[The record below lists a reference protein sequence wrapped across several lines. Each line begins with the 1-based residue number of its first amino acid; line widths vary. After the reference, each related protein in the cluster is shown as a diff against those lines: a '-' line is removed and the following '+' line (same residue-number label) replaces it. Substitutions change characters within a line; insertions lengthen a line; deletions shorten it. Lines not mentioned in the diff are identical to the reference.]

1 MQRRQRDS
9 LLLFVG
15 LICLITITESAT
27 VTIPIGVILDLDSS
41 LGSTVRDY
49 INIALQDFHDEQ
61 STTRLQPLFRDS
73 KSDLLTAADEAYDLV
88 YKENVSAIL
97 GPQSSEL
104 ASYVVDLGFRNGVP
118 VIWFPPSGPSLLP
131 PHTRFFINSNFSRS
145 HCSQFEAIAAII
157 ENYNWQCVIPIY
169 EDPEFG
175 NDLIPCLTYALQD
188 MDTRVPYI
196 SPIRQNFTDAEIT
209 KELDRIK
216 DKRTYVF
223 VAHMTMELW
232 SRLLQPA
239 KKAGMMSEGHAWILT
254 QGLSPVLDPKAK
266 DTKEKGYMDGA
277 LGVRPSL
284 DVSLERTLMDEHNV
298 NPSLYGLWAY
308 DTVKAL
314 ANAVQNSGSF
324 DSKESRAQLGNKTSG
339 PELLKAILLKAI
351 LETDYEGVSG
361 NFSLRQEQLEPS
373 QFVVYNMKGQRE
385 NIIGYWRPETGL
397 FQNYS
402 VDGKPDGKYKLRD
415 PVWPGN
421 TTERPPKLKV
431 GVPTKTHFSEF
442 VNVTTVEGQKI
453 LPTGFAV
460 EVFQEV
466 VDALPF
472 PLPYEFVPV
481 DNDNGYDDLLHKNK
495 NLDVIIGDIT
505 ITTSRANYVY
515 FTMPYLESRVLMVVN
530 VRPDSKNWWI
540 LFKPFDWT
548 LWLLLGGIFVAAT
561 VFILILESKRRKDD
575 ERKFS
580 RLCWNPFLIYK
591 SDVDSLTSDSSKSAV
606 LVVMFVLGI
615 AIQIYTA
622 NLTSYLTEMTTAKSS
637 PLNDVQEIRR
647 KNVSVGYQKDSWVKD
662 LLTLKIGLNNEQLK
676 ALTSVEEYNE
686 ELSKGTGRGGVDVI
700 FDETPYLSLLLS
712 KCSSCKMTGPIY
724 QSAGF
729 AFAFANS
736 STLASKFS
744 ATILNL
750 TQNVTLFGD
759 MKKSITLPL
768 IVDKSKY
775 KSDVEMRSL
784 TTDDFGIF
792 FFPLIYSIFG
802 LVSCILILRVPIIR
816 NWLNARRYSLG
827 RQQAV
832 PPVVPPEGQLSGR

>member
-1 MQRRQRDS
+1 MQRRQRDC

-15 LICLITITESAT
+15 LICLITITELSAT

-49 INIALQDFHDEQ
+49 INIALQNFYDEHNS

-73 KSDLLTAADEAYDLV
+73 KNDLLTAASEAYDLV

-97 GPQSSEL
+97 GPQNSEL
-104 ASYVVDLGFRNGVP
+104 ARYVVDLGITSGVP

-131 PHTRFFINSNFSRS
+131 PRTRFFINSNFSRS

-157 ENYNWQCVIPIY
+157 ETYNWQSVIPIY
-169 EDPEFG
+169 EEPEFG

-196 SPIRQNFTDAEIT
+196 SSIRQNFTDAEIT
-209 KELDRIK
+209 EELDRIK
-216 DKRTYVF
+216 ELRTYVF

-232 SRLLQPA
+232 SRLLEPA
-239 KKAGMMSEGHAWILT
+239 KKAGMMSEGHAWMLT
-254 QGLSPVLDPKAK
+254 QGLSPLLDPKAK

-277 LGVRPSL
+277 LGVRPLL
-284 DVSLERTLMDEHNV
+284 DVSLETTLMDEHNV
-298 NPSLYGLWAY
+298 NLSLYGLWAY
-308 DTVKAL
+308 DTAKAL
-314 ANAVQNSGSF
+314 ANAVHNSGLF
-324 DSKESRAQLGNKTSG
+324 DSNESTVELGKKTSG
-339 PELLKAILLKAI
+339 PELLKAI

-373 QFVVYNMKGQRE
+373 EFVVYNMKGQRE

-402 VDGKPDGKYKLRD
+402 ADGKPDGKYKLRD
-415 PVWPGN
+415 PAWPGN

-442 VNVTTVEGQKI
+442 VHLTITEG
-453 LPTGFAV
+453 PTGFAV
-460 EVFQEV
+460 EVFKKV

-481 DNDNGYDDLLHKNK
+481 DNDNGYDDLLRNNK

-505 ITTSRANYVY
+505 ITANRATYVD
-515 FTMPYLESRVLMVVN
+515 FTMPYLESRVSMVVN
-530 VRPDSKNWWI
+530 VRPDSENGWI

-548 LWLLLGGIFVAAT
+548 LWLILGVIFVGAT
-561 VFILILESKRRKDD
+561 VFILILERNRRSDPKSK
-575 ERKFS
+575 FA
-580 RLCWNPFLIYK
+580 RLCRNPFLIYK
-591 SDVDSLTSDSSKSAV
+591 SDVDCLRSDSSKSTV

-622 NLTSYLTEMTTAKSS
+622 NLTSVLTDMTTAKRS
-637 PLNDVQEIRR
+637 PLKDVQEIRR
-647 KNVSVGYQKDSWVKD
+647 KHVSVGYQKDSWVKD
-662 LLTLKIGLNNEQLK
+662 LLTTKIGLKDDQLK
-676 ALTSVEEYNE
+676 ALTSVEEYNK
-686 ELSKGTGRGGVDVI
+686 ELSKGGVDVI

-724 QSAGF
+724 KSAGF
-729 AFAFANS
+729 AFAFTNS
-736 STLASKFS
+736 STLASNFS

-759 MKKSITLPL
+759 MKRSITLPL
-768 IVDKSKY
+768 IIDKS

-784 TTDDFGIF
+784 TADDFGIF
-792 FFPLIYSIFG
+792 LFPLVYSILG
-802 LVSCILILRVPIIR
+802 LVSCILILEVPIIKS
-816 NWLNARRYSLG
+816 WLNARKDSLWK
-827 RQQAV
+827 QPTVQSEV
-832 PPVVPPEGQLSGR
+832 QLPGH